1 MAGEL
6 LVIIAMKTPLGA
18 QLEFVRQFSQ
28 APLLLATMLVIFII
42 GMVVEMHTKRG
53 LTLD

>member
-6 LVIIAMKTPLGA
+6 FMIIAMKTSLGA
-18 QLEFVRQFSQ
+18 QLEFARKFS
-28 APLLLATMLVIFII
+28 ASPILLATMLVIFII
-42 GMVVEMHTKRG
+42 GMVVELHIKRG